1 MCFCVDCVNPL
12 KKKSKNYL
20 IKFTFYFGIKW
31 FRPTTPSVQQIDPFL
46 CTHLILIGDC
56 WLDEDARTIRFPS
69 TRVITELVALKNSN
83 PDLKILVT
91 FSPANRL
98 ISQMVCLHFL
108 RQNEWKTFCAKT
120 NENFTAL
127 KGVKI
132 LFPELPTRSLF
143 PLSNLRPFVIVDE
156 LRRMTATIR

>member
-1 MCFCVDCVNPL
+1 MENG
-12 KKKSKNYL
+12 KKIEKL
-20 IKFTFYFGIKW
+20 FDQIRILFDIKW

-69 TRVITELVALKNSN
+69 ARVITELVALKNSN

-98 ISQMVCLHFL
+98 ISQMVCLHFS
-108 RQNEWKTFCAKT
+108 RQNIWKIITK
-120 NENFTAL
+120 FTAL
-127 KGVKI
+127 KGVMI
-132 LFPELPTRSLF
+132 LFLELPTRSLF
-143 PLSNLRPFVIVDE
+143 PLSNSRPFVIADK
-156 LRRMTATIR
+156 LRRTPATIRYFFCGN

>member
-1 MCFCVDCVNPL
+1 MHGTVLYNCDAKAYTDNRLIIDKYVFLCRW
-12 KKKSKNYL
+12 KMEKKSKNYL

-69 TRVITELVALKNSN
+69 ARVITELVALKNSN

-98 ISQMVCLHFL
+98 ISQMVCLHFS
-108 RQNEWKTFCAKT
+108 RQNIWK
-120 NENFTAL
+120 
-127 KGVKI
+127 I
-132 LFPELPTRSLF
+132 
-143 PLSNLRPFVIVDE
+143 
-156 LRRMTATIR
+156 